1 MLVGEIGSF
10 DVVELLFRLLE
21 GVFQGVF
28 PVEEFR
34 DGFED
39 IFSLV
44 RVKRV
49 RTFFVSTSTISTR
62 AAGAFF
68 YNHSIQK
75 QRTFFLRDSLR
86 LTCDLF
92 GALSRAFLDVLS
104 LRVKAKC
111 QPTRGA

>member
-49 RTFFVSTSTISTR
+49 RTFFVSTSTISM

-75 QRTFFLRDSLR
+75 QKHILFTRLSEAHVRPLRCS
-86 LTCDLF
+86 
-92 GALSRAFLDVLS
+92 
-104 LRVKAKC
+104 
-111 QPTRGA
+111 